1 MILKNGYHLDNGYR
15 NDSVSLQY
23 WIIHAGPRYIKLIE
37 RAILP
42 FSTIGA
48 LPITFRF
55 EGFMRQED
63 DMEGECV
70 GAVPDVDLFQLV
82 R

>member
-1 MILKNGYHLDNGYR
+1 MPKPVI
-15 NDSVSLQY
+15 
-23 WIIHAGPRYIKLIE
+23 GP
-37 RAILP
+37 LP
-42 FSTIGA
+42 D
-48 LPITFRF
+48 PFRF

-63 DMEGECV
+63 DREGECV